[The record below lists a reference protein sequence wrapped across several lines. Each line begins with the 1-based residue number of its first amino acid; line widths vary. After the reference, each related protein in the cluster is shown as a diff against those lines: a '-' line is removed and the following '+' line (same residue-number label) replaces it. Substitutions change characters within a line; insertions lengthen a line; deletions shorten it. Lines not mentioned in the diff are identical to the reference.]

1 MCYNIGRVQKERKKK
16 MKKNKQKVEKKNKYD
31 KGQIFVKVMAGILA
45 MLMMVGTIGTLVF
58 ALI

>member
-1 MCYNIGRVQKERKKK
+1 
-16 MKKNKQKVEKKNKYD
+16 MKKNKQLKLEKKNKYD

-45 MLMMVGTIGTLVF
+45 ILMMVGTVGTLVF

>member
-1 MCYNIGRVQKERKKK
+1 
-16 MKKNKQKVEKKNKYD
+16 MKKNKQQKFEKKNKYD